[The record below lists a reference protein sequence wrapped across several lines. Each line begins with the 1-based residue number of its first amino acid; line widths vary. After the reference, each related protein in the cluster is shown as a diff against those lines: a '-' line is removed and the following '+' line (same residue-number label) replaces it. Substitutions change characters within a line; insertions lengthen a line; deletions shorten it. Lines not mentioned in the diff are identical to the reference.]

1 LPLFRILPRWQLFL
15 SKPNCSLTLAKKRVV
30 KDYNALSEEIVK
42 LVKTRYPSGYADN
55 LVSYNDKEGKKVSAL
70 PFETDDTYYL
80 IRMTILEAKR
90 IVKEDEDF
98 DDDGQ
103 LKEELVEVD
112 VDVDTEFDGEGEDD
126 DDIAGGTSDEDDHII
141 VTRRRDDEDGTDIP
155 DDTDY

>member
-1 LPLFRILPRWQLFL
+1 
-15 SKPNCSLTLAKKRVV
+15 LAKKRVV
-30 KDYNALSEEIVK
+30 KDYDALSEDITR
-42 LVKTRYPSGYADN
+42 LVKQKYPSGYADH

-98 DDDGQ
+98 DEDGQ
-103 LKEELVEVD
+103 LKEEIVDVEVEVEVD
-112 VDVDTEFDGEGEDD
+112 DEFDGAGEEDD
-126 DDIAGGTSDEDDHII
+126 DLDDGASEEDDHII
-141 VTRRRDDEDGTDIP
+141 VTRRRDDDDVNDIP